1 MSTEFGWWVKDPEQG
16 KFQVH
21 AVVHGGNLKWIRKQ
35 GHHTSWQPHTPTES
49 DWDQLMYE
57 AGKRVVRRLLSP
69 DQFEEIKRFRVAR
82 P

>member
-1 MSTEFGWWVKDPEQG
+1 MSTEFGWWVKDPELG

-21 AVVHGGNLKWIRKQ
+21 AIVHGANLNWVRKQ
-35 GHHTSWQPHTPTES
+35 GHHTPWMPHTPTES

-69 DQFEEIKRFRVAR
+69 AQFEEIKRFRK
-82 P
+82 